1 MANVV
6 HFQFRL
12 APGASVGPAMLRQ
25 IWSLASASNH
35 AEVSR
40 AQRYNADG
48 YIYSLSAPPNLQN
61 LADVETRLR
70 GLLTRHLV
78 GAVNSLVRLP

>member
-12 APGASVGPAMLRQ
+12 APGASVGPALLRQ
-25 IWSLASASNH
+25 IWSLASAS
-35 AEVSR
+35 AQVEVSR

-48 YIYSLSAPPNLQN
+48 YIYSLSAPSNLQN
-61 LADVETRLR
+61 IAEIETRLR

>member
-12 APGASVGPAMLRQ
+12 APGASVGPALLRQ
-25 IWSLASASNH
+25 IWALASASTH
-35 AEVSR
+35 VEVSR

-61 LADVETRLR
+61 LAEVETRLR